1 MQIEITIGKL
11 ARRDGHI
18 VAGDDVSISLLAY
31 SSAVPNPVDL
41 DGDVRLVIFQC
52 GYDAASVD
60 GVGASPTIFDLPGAK
75 TRALSG
81 RWSWR
86 IERTYNDT
94 LTTLMHGVLVIDN
107 TGDR

>member
-18 VAGDDVSISLLAY
+18 VAGDDARVILLAY
-31 SSAVPNPVDL
+31 SSSVPNPVNL
-41 DGDVRLVIFQC
+41 DGDVRLVIFRC
-52 GYDAASVD
+52 GYDAAIVD
-60 GVGASPTIFDLPGAK
+60 GIGTSPTIFDIPGAK

-81 RWSWR
+81 RWFWR

-94 LTTLMHGVLVIDN
+94 LTTLMHGVLVIDS